1 METNERIK
9 KIREYFCND
18 NNVKFAEIMEENPN
32 TTSNWVNE
40 NRKIGKT
47 VLDKIIDRFSDVNP
61 TWLLTGDGDMLR
73 SSNTNNLNGSGNTAV
88 AGNGNQITTS
98 NISEMIELQKGYQE
112 LLRTSQ
118 GQLSESQTQIGKL
131 INIIEQLNKKI

>member
-47 VLDKIIDRFSDVNP
+47 VLDKILDRFSDVNP
-61 TWLLTGDGDMLR
+61 TWLLIGEGEMLKNNQQIGNI
-73 SSNTNNLNGSGNTAV
+73 SNSTAIGNNVN
-88 AGNGNQITTS
+88 GNGNHITH
-98 NISEMIELQKGYQE
+98 NNFSEMIELQKGYQDLLRKKDDHIGE
-112 LLRTSQ
+112 LLLIVKNLTNN
-118 GQLSESQTQIGKL
+118 GK
-131 INIIEQLNKKI
+131 